1 MHLVYEMVSSEWR
14 FGMDYIEAELEARIF
29 PSVDLDPR
37 DWEEEDMFIMPGDRN
52 ETDPDSNDDDDVED
66 IGEW

>member
-1 MHLVYEMVSSEWR
+1 
-14 FGMDYIEAELEARIF
+14 MDYLEAELEARIF

-52 ETDPDSNDDDDVED
+52 DDGDDAFLYGEDTDQYDGLED
-66 IGEW
+66 

>member
-1 MHLVYEMVSSEWR
+1 MVSSEWR
-14 FGMDYIEAELEARIF
+14 FEMDYIEAELEARIF

-52 ETDPDSNDDDDVED
+52 ETDPDSNDDDDDED

>member
-1 MHLVYEMVSSEWR
+1 MVSSEWR
-14 FGMDYIEAELEARIF
+14 FEMDYIEAELEARIF